1 VRKAAYFGPPMTMP
15 ALTVSAAELLA
26 EEVGIEDM
34 VLDYLRGG
42 KMRTGLDDVIFPSGV
57 DLAACA
63 LARRVICDHSSRSVA
78 VALPRGAQQ
87 VHFLV
92 GLYLTLGRLDS
103 HLPFQGSVVVSTN
116 DMGLRP
122 LAAKLRGSGA
132 RIKDVVAFHRLNAGG
147 GYSGLRGTATRGD
160 LDPSQRFLLL
170 HLPWL
175 RPELHWPSVSV
186 SVVDTSATKPDTWEA
201 TFEWNQEAKRF
212 QFYVGELANPAFERF
227 CERRDIPLVRF
238 DWPTVAYLAERL
250 GEGSGPLTSHRL
262 CRRAADPRAMHVRPV
277 DDGATNHE
285 LHRLEMAFA
294 AFARKSAELE
304 RKGFETPEVI
314 MLARKL
320 FYLLG
325 RLCCPVDSYDELAL
339 EPYHRGL
346 HTRTALRRVR
356 EAHGGHFHGPWRG
369 LDTEWAAVVGS
380 LTALHER
387 IASEAPKYWDLI
399 HLLDAEQER
408 GVKRR
413 HVIVRCPTRLEE
425 HALSA
430 QLVADG
436 VVAAEELGPDSFVE
450 VRSFG
455 MRSGPLAHGRSHE
468 PVVQVICEPP
478 PKYRGGLYLS
488 GEEGGYEA
496 LLYPIQMRRVSR
508 LAVEFAERSDGHARN
523 LEALAKLGVGT
534 ALGAP
539 DAAATQQPPAI
550 IELEAFPVSGREQPD
565 AGELEPPAEA
575 ESLTDQL
582 EEYLDLEG
590 DLDLG
595 DEGDVRPTGGDPDTA
610 ARLARGVLVGFSTGD
625 YTFLAE
631 DGTADQVLRDHVLP
645 RAVRL
650 LAPGASL
657 VLMVGSERGSAL
669 TELFDAWDEQYAPGK
684 VYGELWR
691 QAVRRAVEVAGG
703 HQQLADRLGVTDQ
716 TVDNWVT
723 GAVIGPRE
731 DEHLNAVLKLSGI
744 DAAWQNRAAI
754 RHYVKRVRGAHIR
767 IGRIFTKAVSDHF
780 ADASGSERH
789 ALEEETGIDLSE
801 LFDSVQLKHV
811 TLTGGASQ
819 LIPRGLLGSLLG
831 PDHPAV
837 QIALNQMGALS

>member
-1 VRKAAYFGPPMTMP
+1 MTMP

-26 EEVGIEDM
+26 EEVEIADM

-42 KMRTGLDDVIFPSGV
+42 KMRTGLEDVIFPSGV

-63 LARRVICDHSSRSVA
+63 LARRVICDHSSRGVA

-87 VHFLV
+87 LHFLV
-92 GLYLTLGRLDS
+92 GLYLTLGRLDN
-103 HLPFQGSVVVSTN
+103 HLPFHGSVLVSTN
-116 DMGLRP
+116 DMSLRP
-122 LAAKLRGSGA
+122 LAAKLRSAGT
-132 RIKDVVAFHRLNAGG
+132 RIQEVVAFHRLNADG
-147 GYSGLRGTATRGD
+147 GYSGLTGSTVRGE
-160 LDPSQRFLLL
+160 LDHTQRFLLL

-175 RPELHWPSVSV
+175 RPELRFPSVSV

-201 TFEWNQEAKRF
+201 TFEWNEVANRF

-238 DWPTVAYLAERL
+238 DWPTVAYLAERF
-250 GEGSGPLTSHRL
+250 GEGAGPFTSHRL
-262 CRRAADPRAMHVRPV
+262 CRRAGDPRQLYARPV
-277 DDGATNHE
+277 DDGVTNHE

-304 RKGFETPEVI
+304 RKGFETPEII

-356 EAHGGHFHGPWRG
+356 EAHSGHFHGPWRG
-369 LDTEWAAVVGS
+369 LDIEWAAVVGS

-387 IASEAPKYWDLI
+387 ISSEAPKYWDLI

-413 HVIVRCPTRLEE
+413 HVVVRCPTRLED

-430 QLVADG
+430 QLVSDG
-436 VVAAEELGPDSFVE
+436 VVAAEELGPDGFVE

-455 MRSGPLAHGRSHE
+455 VRSGPLAHGRAHE

-496 LLYPIQMRRVSR
+496 LLYPIQLRRVSR
-508 LAVEFAERSDGHARN
+508 LAEEFAERSDGHARN

-534 ALGAP
+534 ALASP
-539 DAAATQQPPAI
+539 DVAAVQSPAAV

-565 AGELEPPAEA
+565 AGELEVPAAA

-590 DLDLG
+590 DLELG
-595 DEGDVRPTGGDPDTA
+595 DDGESSPGGADPDTA
-610 ARLARGVLVGFSTGD
+610 ARLARGILVGFSTGD

-631 DGTADQVLRDHVLP
+631 DGTADQVLRDRVLP
-645 RAVRL
+645 RPVRL

-703 HQQLADRLGVTDQ
+703 QQQLADQLGVVCQ
-716 TVDNWVT
+716 TVENWVT
-723 GAVIGPRE
+723 GTVIGPQA

-744 DAAWQNRAAI
+744 EAAWTNRVAI

-767 IGRIFTKAVSDHF
+767 IGRIFSKAVSDHF
-780 ADASGSERH
+780 ADASGSERR
-789 ALEEETGIDLSE
+789 ALEDETGIDLTE
-801 LFDSVQLKHV
+801 LFDSVQLKQLTHV
-811 TLTGGASQ
+811 GPDAQ
-819 LIPRGLLGSLLG
+819 LVARGLLGSLLAPG
-831 PDHPAV
+831 HPSV
-837 QIALNQMGALS
+837 KNALNLTGATR

>member
-1 VRKAAYFGPPMTMP
+1 MTMP
-15 ALTVSAAELLA
+15 ALNVSAAELLA
-26 EEVGIEDM
+26 EEVEVEDM

-42 KMRTGLDDVIFPSGV
+42 KMRIGLDDVIFPSGV

-92 GLYLTLGRLDS
+92 GLYLTLGRLDN
-103 HLPFQGSVVVSTN
+103 HLPFHGSVLVSTN
-116 DMGLRP
+116 DMSLRP
-122 LAAKLRGSGA
+122 LAAKLRSAGT
-132 RIKDVVAFHRLNAGG
+132 RIQEVVAFHRLNADG
-147 GYSGLRGTATRGD
+147 GYSGLTGSTVRGE
-160 LDPSQRFLLL
+160 LDHAQRFLLL

-175 RPELHWPSVSV
+175 RPELRFPSVSV

-201 TFEWNQEAKRF
+201 TFEWNEEANRF

-238 DWPTVAYLAERL
+238 DWPTLAYLAERF
-250 GEGSGPLTSHRL
+250 GNGSGPLTSHRL
-262 CRRAADPRAMHVRPV
+262 CRRAGDARQLYVRPV
-277 DDGATNHE
+277 EDGQTNHE

-346 HTRTALRRVR
+346 HTRTALKRVR
-356 EAHGGHFHGPWRG
+356 DAHGGHFQGPWRN
-369 LDTEWAAVVGS
+369 LDTEWSAVVGS

-387 IASEAPKYWDLI
+387 ISSEAPKYWDLI
-399 HLLDAEQER
+399 HLLDAERDR

-413 HVIVRCPTRLEE
+413 HVVVRCPTRLEE

-430 QLVADG
+430 QLVSDG
-436 VVAAEELGPDSFVE
+436 VVAAEELGPDGLVE

-455 MRSGPLAHGRSHE
+455 VRSGPLAHGRASE

-478 PKYRGGLYLS
+478 PKYRGALYLS

-496 LLYPIQMRRVSR
+496 LLYPLQMRRAAR
-508 LAVEFAERSDGHARN
+508 LAEEFAERSDGHARN
-523 LEALAKLGVGT
+523 LAALAKLGVGT
-534 ALGAP
+534 ALASP
-539 DAAATQQPPAI
+539 DAAAAQLPAAV
-550 IELEAFPVSGREQPD
+550 IELEPFAVSGRKQPD
-565 AGELEPPAEA
+565 AGEREGPAEA

-595 DEGDVRPTGGDPDTA
+595 DYGEGSSGGGDGDPDIA
-610 ARLARGVLVGFSTGD
+610 ARLARGILVGFTTRD

-631 DGTADQVLRDHVLP
+631 DGTADQVLRERVLP
-645 RAVRL
+645 RPVRL

-684 VYGELWR
+684 IYGELWR

-703 HQQLADRLGVTDQ
+703 QQQLADRLGVVCQ
-716 TVDNWVT
+716 TVEKWVT
-723 GAVIGPRE
+723 GAVIGPKA

-744 DAAWQNRAAI
+744 EAAWKNGTAI
-754 RHYVKRVRGAHIR
+754 RRYVKRVRGAHIR
-767 IGRIFTKAVSDHF
+767 IGQIFSKAVSDHF
-780 ADASGSERH
+780 AEASGTERR
-789 ALEEETGIDLSE
+789 ALEDETGIDLTE
-801 LFDSVQLKHV
+801 LFDSVQLKQV
-811 TLTGGASQ
+811 TYVGAESQ
-819 LIPRGLLGSLLG
+819 LVARGLLGSLLA
-831 PDHPAV
+831 PAHPAV
-837 QIALNQMGALS
+837 KNALNHTGATG